1 MLFFVL
7 FNVGFVRYISEISDL
22 FLVVFLSDL
31 RWILYD
37 IQYVGNFRCIYQK
50 LPIYFATVFFRYL
63 NQKFPTYIYRKF
75 SMYFAANFI
84 DWFVIN
90 TQKNKVSNFFF

>member
-1 MLFFVL
+1 MTFIESFRYILMLFFVL
-7 FNVGFVRYISEISDL
+7 FNVGFVRYVSEISDL

-50 LPIYFATVFFRYL
+50 LSIYFATAFYPIFIP
-63 NQKFPTYIYRKF
+63 KIFDIYIYIG
-75 SMYFAANFI
+75 NFRCI
-84 DWFVIN
+84 LQLN
-90 TQKNKVSNFFF
+90 LLTGL